1 VQYFQWRK
9 SRGSVEKF
17 HGAVV
22 DHVGNEQT
30 REFREV
36 AQVGAALARLDEVVG
51 TSVRP
56 DVAVV
61 QDWENEWAL
70 NAGARVYL
78 GENVKY
84 REECLAHYRPF
95 WEAGVPVD
103 VIDQTCDLDRYKL
116 VAIPMAYMLRPGFA
130 DRLTRYIERGGVAV
144 MTYWSGVVDETDLC
158 VLGGVPGQGL
168 RTVFGVWEEES
179 QSYFPHESV
188 GLTMVPDN
196 CLGLSGTYTAVDTC
210 SVIHAE
216 GAEVLATY
224 ADQYFAG
231 GPALTVNRCGRGLA
245 YYLASRN
252 EPRFLSDFYGRL
264 IADLSLT
271 RALNTA
277 LPAGVTA
284 QIRTDGSVRYLFL
297 MNFDNQPHNVA
308 LDGAYLDMLTES
320 RVTGTVTLAGY
331 GVMVLQVRMDGQ

>member
-1 VQYFQWRK
+1 
-9 SRGSVEKF
+9 
-17 HGAVV
+17 
-22 DHVGNEQT
+22 
-30 REFREV
+30 
-36 AQVGAALARLDEVVG
+36 
-51 TSVRP
+51 
-56 DVAVV
+56 VAVIL
-61 QDWENEWAL
+61 DWENEWAL

-130 DRLTRYIERGGVAV
+130 DKLTRYIERGGVAV
-144 MTYWSGVVDETDLC
+144 MTYWSAVVDETDLC
-158 VLGGVPGQGL
+158 FLGGVPGQGL
-168 RTVFGVWEEES
+168 RAVFGVWEEES

-188 GLTMVPDN
+188 SLTMAPDN
-196 CLGLSGTYTAVDTC
+196 RLGLSGAYKAVDTC

-216 GAEVLATY
+216 RAEVLATY

-231 GPALTVNRCGRGLA
+231 SPALTVSRYGRGLA

-252 EPRFLSDFYGRL
+252 EPRFLGDFYGRL
-264 IADLSLT
+264 IAQLSLK
-271 RALNTA
+271 RALNTV
-277 LPAGVTA
+277 LPVGVTA
-284 QIRTDGSVRYLFL
+284 QIRTDGCARYVFL
-297 MNFDNQPHNVA
+297 MNFGNQPREVA
-308 LDGAYLDMLTES
+308 LDGAYLDMLTGS

-331 GVMVLQVRMDGQ
+331 GVMVFRDRMDCR